1 VSDSSLRPD
10 LFTDR
15 SVLVVG
21 GTAGIGASVVREF
34 TSLGAEVT
42 AVGLDAEQA
51 RAELGGLARVVE
63 VDLTRA
69 GELENVIAGLRRLH
83 VLVNCA
89 GILKREL
96 EYQLEVFVKVLEVN
110 LTGTMRACVA
120 ARPLL
125 RASKGCIV
133 NTASMLSYFGG
144 PMVPAYT
151 ASKGGVAQLTK
162 ALAVAFAKDGVRV
175 NAVAPGWIRTDLT
188 GQLQSDPERS
198 RQILERTPMGRW
210 GEATDVARVIA
221 FLASPDAAFVTGA
234 IVPVDGGYLAA

>member
-1 VSDSSLRPD
+1 
-10 LFTDR
+10 
-15 SVLVVG
+15 
-21 GTAGIGASVVREF
+21 
-34 TSLGAEVT
+34 VT

-69 GELENVIAGLRRLH
+69 GEIENVIAGFGRLH

-89 GILKREL
+89 GILEREL
-96 EYQLEVFVKVLEVN
+96 ESQLEVFVKVLEVN

-125 RASKGCIV
+125 RRSKGCIV

-144 PMVPAYT
+144 PLVPAYT
-151 ASKGGVAQLTK
+151 ASKGGVGQLTK

-210 GEATDVARVIA
+210 GEATDVARVLA

>member
-69 GELENVIAGLRRLH
+69 GELENVIAGLGRLH

>member
-1 VSDSSLRPD
+1 MSDSSLRPD
-10 LFTDR
+10 LFKDR

-69 GELENVIAGLRRLH
+69 GELENVIAGLGRLH